1 MAIPARPDAHTT
13 GPKGQNIRV
22 SPAVLDAAAKDGE
35 ELLRSLKTTLTG
47 LTQTEAE
54 SRARATGPNE
64 VAQEQRQGW
73 PLRLLKII

>member
-35 ELLRSLKTTLTG
+35 ELLRCAL
-47 LTQTEAE
+47 
-54 SRARATGPNE
+54 
-64 VAQEQRQGW
+64 
-73 PLRLLKII
+73 